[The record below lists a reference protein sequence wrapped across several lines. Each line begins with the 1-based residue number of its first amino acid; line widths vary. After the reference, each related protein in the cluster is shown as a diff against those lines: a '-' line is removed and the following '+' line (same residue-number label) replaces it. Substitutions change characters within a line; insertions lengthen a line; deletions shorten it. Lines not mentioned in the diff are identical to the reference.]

1 MFSKLLYLKVD
12 KLDESGKV
20 IKTLPFPSASDQIIL
35 GTYTYEAKRMG
46 GTPTITDSFY
56 FPRCLNDEWNRDGY
70 SEVYAEYENEKF
82 CVTSVPSSTK
92 DNSTLLFKHE
102 ITLASR
108 REILDNTLF
117 FDAVAK
123 DSDMFSVDKY
133 RSNQTSFSFSGTIY
147 EFVDRINSSLAYIGV
162 YNPKAKDENSKGY
175 HVEITEG
182 YGTDDIK
189 ELSFSDQ
196 YITDVLQEIYNT
208 FGLTYYWKGNTC
220 YVGKCENDL
229 TDENNIIKY
238 GVKDALISV
247 NEENTNN
254 KIIDMV
260 TGYGSSD
267 NIPFYYP
274 NDDEFGK
281 AIYKTSLIEESQVTI
296 ALSKLQKNVG
306 GDYTKTYQFCK
317 RVGDTTGII
326 PITQLNTPFNGL
338 VIKSGES
345 FVRIKT
351 FVINAKAGTKIH
363 EAEIKTSH
371 TTIDSVTIKS
381 DTFESYIEV
390 LKKTDNKYEGNRTDW
405 NGKYN
410 GVYECIEAGLY
421 LVTLRETITVVSK
434 TGRSISVDNAIN
446 YNYQGSL
453 KVDYQNQS
461 EYYWKYDK
469 GTIEY
474 ENSGIEVVAP
484 SITPFAKSVVTFV
497 TKNDPSVTVYT
508 YYEFSEVIDTTTEAD
523 AAKVYISG
531 REWIMPTNKLMP
543 SVYRNTGGAQ
553 RFYFAIEN
561 PSEEYRDIYLNP
573 NTNKQYE
580 FKNKYKDANPHQGS
594 TSFDDIKPTI
604 RDIRN
609 DVIQTDGLGQLFG
622 EIADVAF
629 DSKDSDV
636 KDRDGNYVH
645 QYFYIKLHKF
655 SGEFGFNLFS
665 SALEEEAKIEM
676 IDCQGC
682 PACSFS
688 IRVIWD
694 AAKNK
699 CYNCVSV
706 DKDGN
711 LKSLRTDANDY
722 ILSDAEAQLDTLN
735 QNTML
740 SEVWI
745 AVQKDASTLGV
756 VMPNVNG
763 NFKPQRGD
771 KFVITGINPPKVLTL
786 AAEKR
791 LDKALIKYMSE
802 NNEDKFNY
810 SVKFSRIYLAEHPNF
825 AQKLNENA
833 KVCLEYNGVR
843 HELFVNN
850 YSVKRDGKILAE
862 VNVELTE
869 SIEPTQSDIKQII
882 DSVKN
887 SISFETSGGSGKF
900 NASITD
906 KLYLS
911 KLKDDTSQGLITF
924 LKGLKSQ
931 DVIKAING
939 MSLGNGENYVNG
951 NGDANLSDV
960 IVDRIHDKNSTP
972 SDRTIIGAQ
981 GFDLYMGDDGKSHLY
996 VDYLTARTRM
1006 FASSVEIRKVS
1017 YSGGTT
1023 IFSNAGS
1030 QIAKVSYIYDAAKEK
1045 VIAYKCYAAADDGTT
1060 KTMNWWHV
1068 GMMALCQTFNVKAG
1082 ESKALAN
1089 RYYWRLVVG
1098 VGQEKIEGKL
1108 YDYVIL
1114 SNVKEFQGNLL
1125 TVPSFADKTLAN
1137 EQSKKLVW
1145 GNVMVEVTMDKGMQ
1159 TLASL
1164 FAEQEGKDVDD
1175 NGNKI
1180 ADRVFYGYDGDEE
1193 PDAPAPFDVIVQ
1205 VGDQI
1210 QWKKYGNVIKLATS
1224 TEDNATDNAPAIT
1237 MYHKLG
1243 APHYTGSLDANGN
1256 KIINPYQWKIITTII
1271 SPEKVMHNTDNFQ
1284 LFQGT
1289 PDNIVDPITIMY
1301 DIVPSVAYYTRHPS
1315 TQTTTP
1321 TDITFSLRKRT
1332 GNKVETLTDAQIY
1345 AEYTLLNGNSATKLL
1360 SNKALSDIGN
1370 LYQITS
1376 VKIKSTIKEA
1386 DHEDI
1391 VVTLDLPVLTD
1402 GVKGD
1407 QGAAGKDGTNG
1418 IDGKDGKTPIVV
1430 STTYQYAITATSAK
1444 PADSEW
1450 KSVMPDPSKYEGKF
1464 LWTKTTTTWST
1475 GDKTDTFSCT
1485 YIGTDGANG
1494 TSVTIKG
1501 TFGSISELP
1510 TTGTAGDG
1518 YIIGG
1523 FLWIYTG
1530 TTTEDANNHNG
1541 YTNVGKIKGED
1552 GKNATQYYIHTAW
1565 MKASDGTG
1573 FTVANPNGDAY
1584 PYVGTLVDVNENDSN
1599 NWRDYKWTYV
1609 KGATGA
1615 KGDKGADG
1623 VDGADGTDGLDALE
1637 VTIKNAPL
1645 IFDTDDNGVVRPL
1658 TIQDAEIWARRDGE
1672 NVIADIKNVKIVD
1685 SLNFNVGSGNA
1696 IIRKTSECLQVSLK
1710 GIGIAKE
1717 SVNGSDVSKT
1727 GGYVVV
1733 SFDDGTNPFSRQ
1745 IAFSVNVSRFNSSVI
1760 QTAKLYEQK
1769 YTEVSNKY
1777 DALPEEV
1784 RDKASFSEYNSAI
1797 KQTAREISLSLTE
1810 QAVSRRNL
1818 LVNSDFAR
1826 NGGFALS
1833 LPFKATVERL
1843 SGYEGSNCIHTFNSS
1858 TSYSA
1863 LRWEGYTAKTNNIP
1877 IVGGK
1882 KYTISCW
1889 VKVSN
1894 TNAPL
1899 YVKVFGQNAITGNVE
1914 TNTAAT
1920 GTILDQVVPLKSANT
1935 WQLVSFTF
1943 VASGGY
1949 SYCSV
1954 RLFFRPPSTTLI
1966 DGYICRPMLEQSDSY
1981 NGWTL
1986 SEEDYNYQG
1995 GNMLDNTRYLN
2006 TGGNLTQ
2013 VGMLIG
2019 NAKDGCSLSEATV
2032 QQNKSAT
2039 LVRFDNVSVVANTDY
2054 VLSFFIRSKL
2064 LSSKTNV
2071 VCTLNLLTNV
2081 KFAECSSGS
2090 VSSYTSANGNST
2102 TSGYIEFGNIP
2113 TEWTKVWY
2121 HFSGQTTVTNQAI
2134 AIQIYGRNG
2143 AGTLQVCQP
2152 KLEAGLMNTSW
2163 TEATEDVANKDA
2175 LKRTGIDIEKGKIT
2189 LDADNTVITGDL
2201 HLKGILIENSAE
2213 ISYDPQQPIICDMV
2227 HHKSVSF
2234 RTWKKE
2240 INHPTWMNGININP
2254 YVVLPMINDVALSA
2268 TDAHG
2273 ELIVHGIKESG
2284 MKLTIS
2290 SQYNPLV
2297 AKWATGKKYQYN
2309 DRYSME
2315 NQEGKPYEFLHRAVV
2330 VVFAD
2335 PRLASVNNY
2344 NDSNTGRIHPQGGG
2358 VPPFFGDAKYDGG
2371 CFICNGRRSRML
2383 FLMPGQSLHLTSS
2396 IERIGNSDVVVW
2408 YIDNSNDFTPI
2419 SKTVTIMAQS
2429 VNGSDGYDWGGKN
2442 EDKSFPDD
2450 RLNGSVGY
2458 RYEDV
2463 LLAPPQLSATY
2474 PEHLPSEALGTNSVS
2489 QVPFVFN
2496 VY

>member
-1 MFSKLLYLKVD
+1 
-12 KLDESGKV
+12 
-20 IKTLPFPSASDQIIL
+20 
-35 GTYTYEAKRMG
+35 MG

-56 FPRCLNDEWNRDGY
+56 FPRCLNDEWKRDGY

-102 ITLASR
+102 ITLVSR

-133 RSNQTSFSFSGTIY
+133 RSNQTTFNFSGTIY
-147 EFVDRINSSLAYIGV
+147 EFVDRINSSLAYVGA
-162 YNPKAKDENSKGY
+162 YNPKAKEEKDKGY

-182 YGTDDIK
+182 YGTDDIQ

-208 FGLTYYWKGNTC
+208 FGLTYYWKGNIC
-220 YVGKCENDL
+220 YVGKYENDL
-229 TDENNIIKY
+229 TDENNVIKY
-238 GVKDALISV
+238 GVNDALISV
-247 NEENTNN
+247 NEGNTNN

-281 AIYKTSLIEESQVTI
+281 AIYTTSGINESQVAI

-317 RVGDTTGII
+317 RIGDTTGII
-326 PITQLNTPFNGL
+326 PITQLNTPFSGASGSL
-338 VIKSGES
+338 VVKSGES

-363 EAEIKTSH
+363 EAEVKTAH
-371 TTIDSVTIKS
+371 TTTDNVTIKS

-421 LVTLRETITVVSK
+421 HVTLRETITVVSK
-434 TGRSISVDNAIN
+434 TGKSISVDDAIN
-446 YNYQGSL
+446 YSYQGSL

-469 GTIEY
+469 GIVEY
-474 ENSGIEVVAP
+474 EDGGIEVVAP
-484 SITPFAKSVVTFV
+484 STTPFAKSVVTFE
-497 TKNDPSVTVYT
+497 TKNNPSVTVYT
-508 YYEFSEVIDTTTEAD
+508 YYEFSEAIDTTTESD

-531 REWIMPTNKLMP
+531 REWIMPTDKLMP

-553 RFYFAIEN
+553 RFYFATEN

-629 DSKDSDV
+629 DSTDSDV
-636 KDRDGNYVH
+636 KDRDGNYIH
-645 QYFYIKLHKF
+645 QHFYIKLHKF

-682 PACSFS
+682 PACSFP
-688 IRVIWD
+688 IRIIWD

-722 ILSDAEAQLDTLN
+722 ILSDTEAQLDTLN

-869 SIEPTQSDIKQII
+869 SVEPTQSDIKQII

-887 SISFETSGGSGKF
+887 SISFGTSGGSGKF
-900 NASITD
+900 NASTTD

-911 KLKDDTSQGLITF
+911 KLNDDTAQGLITF

-939 MSLGNGENYVNG
+939 ISLGYGENYVNG
-951 NGDANLSDV
+951 AGDANLSDV
-960 IVDRIHDKNSTP
+960 IVDRLHDKNSTS
-972 SDRTIIGAQ
+972 SDRVIIGAQ

-1030 QIAKVSYIYDAAKEK
+1030 QIAKVSYIYDEAKEK
-1045 VIAYKCYAAADDGTT
+1045 VIAYKCYAVADDGTT

-1082 ESKALAN
+1082 ENEKLAN
-1089 RYYWRLVVG
+1089 RYYWRMVVG

-1145 GNVMVEVTMDKGMQ
+1145 GNVMVEVTMDEGMQ
-1159 TLASL
+1159 TLATL

-1180 ADRVFYGYDGDEE
+1180 ADRIFYGYDGDK
-1193 PDAPAPFDVIVQ
+1193 PDAPAPYDVIVQ

-1210 QWKKYGNVIKLATS
+1210 QWKKYGNIIKLSTS

-1243 APHYTGSLDANGN
+1243 APHYTGKLDANGN

-1289 PDNIVDPITIMY
+1289 PDNIIDPITIMY

-1321 TDITFSLRKRT
+1321 ADITFSLRKRT

-1345 AEYTLLNGNSATKLL
+1345 AEYTLLDGSSSTKLL
-1360 SNKALSDIGN
+1360 TNKALSDIGN

-1402 GVKGD
+1402 GVKGE
-1407 QGAAGKDGTNG
+1407 QGET
-1418 IDGKDGKTPIVV
+1418 
-1430 STTYQYAITATSAK
+1430 
-1444 PADSEW
+1444 
-1450 KSVMPDPSKYEGKF
+1450 
-1464 LWTKTTTTWST
+1464 
-1475 GDKTDTFSCT
+1475 
-1485 YIGTDGANG
+1485 
-1494 TSVTIKG
+1494 
-1501 TFGSISELP
+1501 
-1510 TTGTAGDG
+1510 
-1518 YIIGG
+1518 
-1523 FLWIYTG
+1523 
-1530 TTTEDANNHNG
+1530 
-1541 YTNVGKIKGED
+1541 
-1552 GKNATQYYIHTAW
+1552 
-1565 MKASDGTG
+1565 
-1573 FTVANPNGDAY
+1573 
-1584 PYVGTLVDVNENDSN
+1584 
-1599 NWRDYKWTYV
+1599 
-1609 KGATGA
+1609 
-1615 KGDKGADG
+1615 GADG
-1623 VDGADGTDGLDALE
+1623 MDGVDGLDALE

-1645 IFDTDDNGVVRPL
+1645 VFDTDDNGVVNSSAV
-1658 TIQDAEIWARRDGE
+1658 QNAEIWVTRDGK
-1672 NVIADIKNVKIVD
+1672 NVIADIKNPSITD
-1685 SLNFNVGSGNA
+1685 SLNFTVESDNA
-1696 IIRKTSECLQVSLK
+1696 VIRKTSECLQIALK

-1717 SVNGSDVSKT
+1717 TVNGNNVSKT
-1727 GGYVVV
+1727 SGYVVL
-1733 SFDDGTNPFSRQ
+1733 SFNDGTNMFQRQ
-1745 IAFSVNVSRFNSSVI
+1745 ILFNVNVSRFNSSVI

-1777 DALPEEV
+1777 EALPEEV
-1784 RDKASFSEYNSAI
+1784 RNKESFTEYNSAI
-1797 KQTAREISLSLTE
+1797 KQTAREISLSVTE
-1810 QAVSRRNL
+1810 EAAKKRNL
-1818 LVNSDFAR
+1818 LVNSDFVR
-1826 NGGFALS
+1826 NGGFYIFQTLFATIERYDS
-1833 LPFKATVERL
+1833 LNDENVWYSYPTNQVFYSKL
-1843 SGYEGSNCIHTFNSS
+1843 MWEGSKVGDIDRGSH
-1858 TSYSA
+1858 
-1863 LRWEGYTAKTNNIP
+1863 NIP
-1877 IVGGK
+1877 IVIGK

-1889 VKVSN
+1889 AKVSD
-1894 TNAPL
+1894 TSVPL
-1899 YVKVFGQNAITGNVE
+1899 TLQVYSQVAQTGNSA
-1914 TNTAAT
+1914 TASK
-1920 GTILDQVVPLKSANT
+1920 GDLLNQEIMLDAANV
-1935 WQLVSFTF
+1935 WQLISYTF
-1943 VASGGY
+1943 EAKGDY
-1949 SYCSV
+1949 PYCSV
-1954 RLFFRPPSTTLI
+1954 RLFFQPLSSTRI
-1966 DGYICRPMLEQSDSY
+1966 KGYISQPMLEQADSY

-1986 SEEDYNYQG
+1986 AEEDYVYRN
-1995 GNMLDNTRYLN
+1995 GNMLDNTRYLDV
-2006 TGGNLTQ
+2006 GGNLTQ
-2013 VGMLIG
+2013 VGTIVN
-2019 NAKDGCSLSEATV
+2019 NAKDNCSMSEANV
-2032 QQNKSAT
+2032 DLAT
-2039 LVRFDNVSVVANTDY
+2039 TARRTGTLLRYKIPLEAHTDY
-2054 VLSFFIRSKL
+2054 VLSFYVRSKDL
-2064 LSSKTNV
+2064 ESKQNV
-2071 VCTLNLLTNV
+2071 ICTINLESGAF
-2081 KFAECSSGS
+2081 FAEGYMQTENENVGHISNYISLH
-2090 VSSYTSANGNST
+2090 GNSP
-2102 TSGYIEFGNIP
+2102 TSGYMQFSSVP
-2113 TEWTKVWY
+2113 QEWTKVCY
-2121 HFSGQTTVTNQAI
+2121 HFSLNSKNTALPISILAYAQ
-2134 AIQIYGRNG
+2134 NG
-2143 AGTLQVCQP
+2143 AGALQICQP
-2152 KLEAGLMNTSW
+2152 KLEKAVTNTAW
-2163 TEATEDVANKDA
+2163 TEAKQDVAFKDKY
-2175 LKRTGIDIEKGKIT
+2175 KRAGID
-2189 LDADNTVITGDL
+2189 LDAETIRLSAERTIIDGDMY
-2201 HLKGILIENSAE
+2201 LKGILIENTAE
-2213 ISYDPQQPIICDMV
+2213 PVKADLFPIVCDLKQNKSIAVGTYTGTESYDTGSKMQFV
-2227 HHKSVSF
+2227 L
-2234 RTWKKE
+2234 
-2240 INHPTWMNGININP
+2240 
-2254 YVVLPMINDVALSA
+2254 LPMVYDVPCINSDGNETTVAGL
-2268 TDAHG
+2268 
-2273 ELIVHGIKESG
+2273 KEAG
-2284 MKLTIS
+2284 VKLTIFS
-2290 SQYNPLV
+2290 KYNPV
-2297 AKWATGKKYQYN
+2297 VSKWATASRL
-2309 DRYSME
+2309 RYRDSE
-2315 NQEGKPYEFLHRAVV
+2315 ANSDWGGLKPYQILHDAITVV
-2330 VVFAD
+2330 YAD
-2335 PRLASVNNY
+2335 PRIAFTKNYESDTNSKVLPEGSPKPSY
-2344 NDSNTGRIHPQGGG
+2344 NDGRYKH
-2358 VPPFFGDAKYDGG
+2358 G
-2371 CFICNGRRSRML
+2371 CFVCNGRRGRML
-2383 FLMPGQSLHLTSS
+2383 LLMPGQALHLTSS
-2396 IERIGNSDVVVW
+2396 VEKWGNEDVLMWYVDNASDFEPTSKNVQFGDSVHTYNW
-2408 YIDNSNDFTPI
+2408 EHAAYSDTHDNSFPGD
-2419 SKTVTIMAQS
+2419 TI
-2429 VNGSDGYDWGGKN
+2429 NGM
-2442 EDKSFPDD
+2442 E
-2450 RLNGSVGY
+2450 GY

-2463 LLAPPQLSATY
+2463 LFAPPQLSNDY
-2474 PEHLPSEALGTNSVS
+2474 PANDNLGYEIIKSE
-2489 QVPFVFN
+2489 VPLVIPLF
-2496 VY
+2496 

>member
-1 MFSKLLYLKVD
+1 
-12 KLDESGKV
+12 
-20 IKTLPFPSASDQIIL
+20 
-35 GTYTYEAKRMG
+35 MG

-56 FPRCLNDEWNRDGY
+56 FPRCLNDEWKRDGY

-92 DNSTLLFKHE
+92 DNSTQLFKHE
-102 ITLASR
+102 ITLVSR

-133 RSNQTSFSFSGTIY
+133 RSNQTTFSFSGTIY

-162 YNPKAKDENSKGY
+162 YNPKAKVENDKGY

-182 YGTDDIK
+182 YGTDDIQ

-208 FGLTYYWKGNTC
+208 FGLTYYWKGNIC

-229 TDENNIIKY
+229 TDENNVVKY
-238 GVKDALISV
+238 GVNDALISV

-281 AIYKTSLIEESQVTI
+281 AIYTTSGINECQVTI

-317 RVGDTTGII
+317 RTGDTIGVI
-326 PITQLNTPFNGL
+326 PIAQLNTPFSGASGSL
-338 VIKSGES
+338 VVKSGES

-363 EAEIKTSH
+363 EAEIKASH

-421 LVTLRETITVVSK
+421 HITLRETITVVSK
-434 TGRSISVDNAIN
+434 TGKSISVDDAIN
-446 YNYQGSL
+446 YSYQGSL

-469 GTIEY
+469 GIVEY
-474 ENSGIEVVAP
+474 EEGGIEVVAP
-484 SITPFAKSVVTFV
+484 STTPFAKSVVTFE
-497 TKNDPSVTVYT
+497 TKNNPSVTVYT
-508 YYEFSEVIDTTTEAD
+508 YYEFSEAIDTTTESD

-531 REWIMPTNKLMP
+531 REWIMPTDKLMP

-553 RFYFAIEN
+553 RFYFATDNI
-561 PSEEYRDIYLNP
+561 SEEYRDIYLNP
-573 NTNKQYE
+573 NTNRQYE
-580 FKNKYKDANPHQGS
+580 FKNKYKDGNPHQGS

-609 DVIQTDGLGQLFG
+609 DVIQADGLGQLFG

-629 DSKDSDV
+629 DSADSDV
-636 KDRDGNYVH
+636 KDSDGNFVH

-682 PACSFS
+682 PACSFP
-688 IRVIWD
+688 IRVVWN

-706 DKDGN
+706 DKNGN
-711 LKSLRTDANDY
+711 LKSLRSEANDY
-722 ILSDAEAQLDTLN
+722 ILSDTEAQLDTLN
-735 QNTML
+735 QNTL
-740 SEVWI
+740 FTEVWI
-745 AVQKDASTLGV
+745 AVQKDASTLGL

-763 NFKPQRGD
+763 NFKPKSGD

-802 NNEDKFNY
+802 NNMDKFDY

-833 KVCLEYNGVR
+833 KVCLEYNGER

-862 VNVELTE
+862 VSVELTE
-869 SIEPTQSDIKQII
+869 SVEPTQSDIKQIV

-887 SISFETSGGSGKF
+887 SISFGSSVGSNKF
-900 NASITD
+900 NASTTD

-911 KLKDDTSQGLITF
+911 KLNDDTAQGLITF
-924 LKGLKSQ
+924 LKGLKAQ

-960 IVDRIHDKNSTP
+960 VVDRIHDKNSTP

-1045 VIAYKCYAAADDGTT
+1045 VIAYKCYAVADDGTT

-1082 ESKALAN
+1082 EGKNLEN
-1089 RYYWRLVVG
+1089 RYYWRMVVG
-1098 VGQEKIEGKL
+1098 VGQEKLDGKL

-1114 SNVKEFQGNLL
+1114 SNIKEFQGNLL
-1125 TVPSFADKTLAN
+1125 TIPTYSDKTLAN
-1137 EQSKKLVW
+1137 EQKKKLVW
-1145 GNVMVEVTMDKGMQ
+1145 GNVMVEVTMDEGMQ

-1164 FAEQEGKDVDD
+1164 FAEQEGTDVDD
-1175 NGNKI
+1175 NGTKI
-1180 ADRVFYGYDGDEE
+1180 ADRIFYGYDGEK
-1193 PDAPAPFDVIVQ
+1193 PDAPAPYDVIVQ

-1210 QWKKYGNVIKLATS
+1210 KWKKYGNVIKLSTS
-1224 TEDNATDNAPAIT
+1224 TEDSATDNDNAPAIT

-1243 APHYTGSLDANGN
+1243 APHYTGSLDTNDN
-1256 KIINPYQWKIITTII
+1256 KIVNPYQWKIITTII

-1289 PDNIVDPITIMY
+1289 PDNIIDPITIMY

-1321 TDITFSLRKRT
+1321 ADITFSLRKRT

-1345 AEYTLLNGNSATKLL
+1345 AEYTLLDGSSNTKLL
-1360 SNKALSDIGN
+1360 TNKALSDIGN

-1386 DHEDI
+1386 DHEDV
-1391 VVTLDLPVLTD
+1391 VVTYDLPVLTD
-1402 GVKGD
+1402 GD
-1407 QGAAGKDGTNG
+1407 
-1418 IDGKDGKTPIVV
+1418 
-1430 STTYQYAITATSAK
+1430 
-1444 PADSEW
+1444 
-1450 KSVMPDPSKYEGKF
+1450 
-1464 LWTKTTTTWST
+1464 
-1475 GDKTDTFSCT
+1475 
-1485 YIGTDGANG
+1485 
-1494 TSVTIKG
+1494 
-1501 TFGSISELP
+1501 
-1510 TTGTAGDG
+1510 
-1518 YIIGG
+1518 
-1523 FLWIYTG
+1523 
-1530 TTTEDANNHNG
+1530 
-1541 YTNVGKIKGED
+1541 
-1552 GKNATQYYIHTAW
+1552 
-1565 MKASDGTG
+1565 
-1573 FTVANPNGDAY
+1573 NGD
-1584 PYVGTLVDVNENDSN
+1584 PGS
-1599 NWRDYKWTYV
+1599 
-1609 KGATGA
+1609 
-1615 KGDKGADG
+1615 
-1623 VDGADGTDGLDALE
+1623 DGLDALE

-1645 IFDTDDNGVVRPL
+1645 VFDTDDNGVVSSSA
-1658 TIQDAEIWARRDGE
+1658 IQNAEIWVTRDGK
-1672 NVIADIKNVKIVD
+1672 NVIADIKNPSITD
-1685 SLNFNVGSGNA
+1685 SLNFTVESDNA
-1696 IIRKTSECLQVSLK
+1696 VIRKTSECLQIALK

-1717 SVNGSDVSKT
+1717 TVNGNDVSKT
-1727 GGYVVV
+1727 SGYVVL
-1733 SFDDGTNPFSRQ
+1733 SFNDGTNMFQRQ
-1745 IAFSVNVSRFNSSVI
+1745 ILFNVNVSRFNSSVI

-1777 DALPEEV
+1777 EALPEEV

-1797 KQTAREISLSLTE
+1797 KQTARNISLSLTE
-1810 QAVSRRNL
+1810 QAISRRNL

-1833 LPFKATVERL
+1833 TPSKATVERL
-1843 SGYEGSNCIHTFNSS
+1843 SGYEGSNCIHTFTSS
-1858 TSYSA
+1858 TSFPA

-1899 YVKVFGQNAITGNVE
+1899 YVKVFGQKAITGNVE
-1914 TNTAAT
+1914 TTTAAT
-1920 GTILDQVVPLKSANT
+1920 GTILDKVVPLNSANT

-2054 VLSFFIRSKL
+2054 VLSFFIRSKV

-2071 VCTLNLLTNV
+2071 VCTLNLVTNA

-2102 TSGYIEFGNIP
+2102 TSGYIEFSNIP

-2121 HFSGQTTVTNQAI
+2121 HFSAQTSVTNQAI

-2143 AGTLQVCQP
+2143 EGILQVCQP
-2152 KLEAGLMNTSW
+2152 KLEAGLMNTPW
-2163 TEATEDVANKDA
+2163 TEATEDVANKAA
-2175 LKRTGIDIEKGKIT
+2175 LKRTGIDIELGKII
-2189 LDADNTVITGDL
+2189 LDAENTVITGDL
-2201 HLKGILIENSAE
+2201 HLRGILVENYEDLSANDDLF
-2213 ISYDPQQPIICDMV
+2213 IVCDMKA
-2227 HHKSVSF
+2227 HKSVTVSHS
-2234 RTWKKE
+2234 RV
-2240 INHPTWMNGININP
+2240 I
-2254 YVVLPMINDVALSA
+2254 LPMLDTHTIKDYNDKEYTVNAL
-2268 TDAHG
+2268 
-2273 ELIVHGIKESG
+2273 KEAG
-2284 MKLTIS
+2284 VKLTIAS
-2290 SQYNPLV
+2290 KYNSYV
-2297 AKWATGKKYQYN
+2297 AKWAQTTPSLFESYKNFDNRGLMKTYHNYA
-2309 DRYSME
+2309 S
-2315 NQEGKPYEFLHRAVV
+2315 

-2335 PRLASVNNY
+2335 PRIADKGNY
-2344 NDSNTGRIHPQGGG
+2344 KIVDGIDTLVPTILPEGGG
-2358 VPPFFGDAKYDGG
+2358 GYAATGYEGG
-2371 CFICNGRRSRML
+2371 VFVCNGRRGRAL
-2383 FLMPGQSLHLTSS
+2383 VLMPGQTLHLTSA
-2396 IERIGNSDVVVW
+2396 IEYVNEKQVLIW
-2408 YIDNSNDFTPI
+2408 YVDNSSDFTPLTKEVCFY
-2419 SKTVTIMAQS
+2419 SW
-2429 VNGSDGYDWGGKN
+2429 DGYTYDHGFRSNGGN
-2442 EDKSFPDD
+2442 AFPMEVSGSSGSEYEDAVFGTKILDETN
-2450 RLNGSVGY
+2450 LNGSLHAYWGGFLTGY
-2458 RYEDV
+2458 SD
-2463 LLAPPQLSATY
+2463 
-2474 PEHLPSEALGTNSVS
+2474 
-2489 QVPFVFN
+2489 
-2496 VY
+2496 

>member
-1 MFSKLLYLKVD
+1 MFSNLLYLKVD

-20 IKTLPFPSASDQIIL
+20 IKTLPFPSASDQIVL

-46 GTPTITDSFY
+46 GTPTIIDSFY

-102 ITLASR
+102 ITLVSR

-147 EFVDRINSSLAYIGV
+147 EFVDRINSSLTYIGV

-238 GVKDALISV
+238 GVNDALISV

-317 RVGDTTGII
+317 RIGDTTGII

-410 GVYECIEAGLY
+410 GVYECVESGLY

-580 FKNKYKDANPHQGS
+580 FKNKYKDDNPHQGS

-609 DVIQTDGLGQLFG
+609 DIIQADGLGQLFG

-629 DSKDSDV
+629 DSTDSDV
-636 KDRDGNYVH
+636 KDGDGNYVH

-682 PACSFS
+682 PACSFP

-706 DKDGN
+706 DKDSN

-722 ILSDAEAQLDTLN
+722 ILSDTEAQLDTLN

-740 SEVWI
+740 NEVWI

-825 AQKLNENA
+825 VQKLNENA

-869 SIEPTQSDIKQII
+869 SVEPTQSDIKQII

-887 SISFETSGGSGKF
+887 SISFGTSGGSGKF
-900 NASITD
+900 NASTTD

-911 KLKDDTSQGLITF
+911 KLKDDTAQGLITF

-960 IVDRIHDKNSTP
+960 VVDRIHDKNSTP
-972 SDRTIIGAQ
+972 SDRVIIGAQ

-1082 ESKALAN
+1082 ENEKLDN

-1114 SNVKEFQGNLL
+1114 SNIKEFQGNLL
-1125 TVPSFADKTLAN
+1125 TIPTYSDKTLAN
-1137 EQSKKLVW
+1137 EQKKKLVW
-1145 GNVMVEVTMDKGMQ
+1145 GNVMVEVTMDEGMQ

-1164 FAEQEGKDVDD
+1164 FMEQENKDVDD

-1180 ADRVFYGYDGDEE
+1180 ADRIFYGYDGDEE

-1210 QWKKYGNVIKLATS
+1210 QWKKYGNVIKLSTS

-1243 APHYTGSLDANGN
+1243 APHYTGKLDANGN
-1256 KIINPYQWKIITTII
+1256 KIVNPYQWKIITTII

-1289 PDNIVDPITIMY
+1289 PDNIIDPITIMY
-1301 DIVPSVAYYTRHPS
+1301 DIVPSVTYYTRHPS

-1332 GNKVETLTDAQIY
+1332 GNKVETLTEAQIY
-1345 AEYTLLNGNSATKLL
+1345 AEYTLLNGSSATKILP
-1360 SNKALSDIGN
+1360 NKALSDIGN

-1376 VKIKSTIKEA
+1376 VKLKSTIKEA

-1407 QGAAGKDGTNG
+1407 QG
-1418 IDGKDGKTPIVV
+1418 
-1430 STTYQYAITATSAK
+1430 
-1444 PADSEW
+1444 
-1450 KSVMPDPSKYEGKF
+1450 
-1464 LWTKTTTTWST
+1464 
-1475 GDKTDTFSCT
+1475 
-1485 YIGTDGANG
+1485 
-1494 TSVTIKG
+1494 
-1501 TFGSISELP
+1501 LP
-1510 TTGTAGDG
+1510 
-1518 YIIGG
+1518 
-1523 FLWIYTG
+1523 
-1530 TTTEDANNHNG
+1530 
-1541 YTNVGKIKGED
+1541 
-1552 GKNATQYYIHTAW
+1552 
-1565 MKASDGTG
+1565 
-1573 FTVANPNGDAY
+1573 
-1584 PYVGTLVDVNENDSN
+1584 
-1599 NWRDYKWTYV
+1599 
-1609 KGATGA
+1609 
-1615 KGDKGADG
+1615 G
-1623 VDGADGTDGLDALE
+1623 VDGAPGANGKDGEDAINI
-1637 VTIKNAPL
+1637 VVKDIPMV
-1645 IFDTDDNGVVRPL
+1645 FDTEDNGLVV
-1658 TIQDAEIWARRDGE
+1658 DGAERYASIYVYKKKENISSLVE
-1672 NVIADIKNVKIVD
+1672 NVAVNSTENCECEVAYNSV
-1685 SLNFNVGSGNA
+1685 
-1696 IIRKTSECLQVSLK
+1696 RKCLRAKVYK
-1710 GIGIAKE
+1710 VAKE
-1717 SVNGSDVSKT
+1717 DITVDGATTQISKT
-1727 GGYVVV
+1727 AGYA
-1733 SFDDGTNPFSRQ
+1733 TIRFSYNGVMFYQ
-1745 IAFSVNVSRFNSSVI
+1745 QVQFVVNVSKFNSSVI
-1760 QTAKLYEQK
+1760 QTTKKYEQK
-1769 YTEVSNKY
+1769 YTEVSNQVGTLNTNLNNLGSNLSNLQ
-1777 DALPEEV
+1777 DDVDSLDQQV
-1784 RDKASFSEYNSAI
+1784 TAI
-1797 KQTAREISLSLTE
+1797 PIRSDQDLTAFESKITQTAREISLSLTE

-1833 LPFKATVERL
+1833 TPSKATVERL
-1843 SGYEGSNCIHTFNSS
+1843 SGYEGSNCIHTFTSS
-1858 TSYSA
+1858 TSFPA
-1863 LRWEGYTAKTNNIP
+1863 LRWEGYSAKTNNIP

-1899 YVKVFGQNAITGNVE
+1899 YVKVFGQKAITGNVE
-1914 TNTAAT
+1914 TTTAAT
-1920 GTILDQVVPLKSANT
+1920 GTILDKVVTLNSANT
-1935 WQLVSFTF
+1935 WQLASFTF

-2006 TGGNLTQ
+2006 TGGNLSQ

-2054 VLSFFIRSKL
+2054 VLSFFIRSKVL
-2064 LSSKTNV
+2064 LSKTNV
-2071 VCTLNLLTNV
+2071 VCTLNLVTNA
-2081 KFAECSSGS
+2081 KFAECSNGS
-2090 VSSYTSANGNST
+2090 VSTRTSANGNST
-2102 TSGYIEFGNIP
+2102 TSGYIELGNIP

-2121 HFSGQTTVTNQAI
+2121 HFSAQTTVTNQAI
-2134 AIQIYGRNG
+2134 AILIYGRNG
-2143 AGTLQVCQP
+2143 AGTLQICQP
-2152 KLEAGLMNTSW
+2152 KLEAGLMNTPW

-2175 LKRTGIDIEKGKIT
+2175 LKRTGIDIERGKII

-2201 HLKGILIENSAE
+2201 HLRGILVENYEDLSANNDLF
-2213 ISYDPQQPIICDMV
+2213 IVCDMKA
-2227 HHKSVSF
+2227 HKSVTVSHS
-2234 RTWKKE
+2234 RV
-2240 INHPTWMNGININP
+2240 I
-2254 YVVLPMINDVALSA
+2254 LPMLDTHTIKDYND
-2268 TDAHG
+2268 
-2273 ELIVHGIKESG
+2273 KEYAVNG
-2284 MKLTIS
+2284 LKEAGVKLTIAS
-2290 SQYNPLV
+2290 KYNSYV
-2297 AKWATGKKYQYN
+2297 AKWAQTTPSLFESYKDFDNRGLMKTYHN
-2309 DRYSME
+2309 FAS
-2315 NQEGKPYEFLHRAVV
+2315 

-2335 PRLASVNNY
+2335 PRIADKGNY
-2344 NDSNTGRIHPQGGG
+2344 KIVDGIDTLVPTILPEGGG
-2358 VPPFFGDAKYDGG
+2358 GYAATGYEGG
-2371 CFICNGRRSRML
+2371 VFVCNGRRGRAL
-2383 FLMPGQSLHLTSS
+2383 VLMPGQTLHLTSA
-2396 IERIGNSDVVVW
+2396 IEYVNERQVLIW
-2408 YIDNSNDFTPI
+2408 YVDNSSDFTPLTKEVCFY
-2419 SKTVTIMAQS
+2419 SW
-2429 VNGSDGYDWGGKN
+2429 DGYTYNHGFRSNGGNAFPMEVSGSSGSEYEDAIFGTKILDETNLDGSLHAYWGG
-2442 EDKSFPDD
+2442 F
-2450 RLNGSVGY
+2450 LTGY
-2458 RYEDV
+2458 SD
-2463 LLAPPQLSATY
+2463 
-2474 PEHLPSEALGTNSVS
+2474 
-2489 QVPFVFN
+2489 
-2496 VY
+2496 

>member
-1 MFSKLLYLKVD
+1 
-12 KLDESGKV
+12 
-20 IKTLPFPSASDQIIL
+20 
-35 GTYTYEAKRMG
+35 MG

-56 FPRCLNDEWNRDGY
+56 FPRCLNDEWKRDGY
-70 SEVYAEYENEKF
+70 SEVYVEYENEKF

-102 ITLASR
+102 ITLVSR

-123 DSDMFSVDKY
+123 DRDMFSVDKY
-133 RSNQTSFSFSGTIY
+133 RSNQTTFNFSGTIY
-147 EFVDRINSSLAYIGV
+147 EFVDRINSSLAYVGA
-162 YNPKAKDENSKGY
+162 YNPKAKEEKDKGY

-182 YGTDDIK
+182 YGTDDIQ

-208 FGLTYYWKGNTC
+208 FGLTYYWKGNIC
-220 YVGKCENDL
+220 YVGKYENDL
-229 TDENNIIKY
+229 TDENNVIKY
-238 GVKDALISV
+238 GVNDALISV

-281 AIYKTSLIEESQVTI
+281 AIYTTSGINESQVAIT
-296 ALSKLQKNVG
+296 LSKLQKNVG
-306 GDYTKTYQFCK
+306 DDYTKTYQFCK
-317 RVGDTTGII
+317 RTGDTIGVI
-326 PITQLNTPFNGL
+326 PIVQLNTPFSGASGSL
-338 VIKSGES
+338 VVKSGES

-363 EAEIKTSH
+363 EAEIKASH

-421 LVTLRETITVVSK
+421 HITLRETITVVSK
-434 TGRSISVDNAIN
+434 TGKSISVDDAIN
-446 YNYQGSL
+446 YSYQGSL

-469 GTIEY
+469 GIVEY
-474 ENSGIEVVAP
+474 EDGGIEVVAP
-484 SITPFAKSVVTFV
+484 STTPFAKSVVTFE
-497 TKNDPSVTVYT
+497 TKNNPSVTVYT
-508 YYEFSEVIDTTTEAD
+508 YYEFSEAIDTTTEAE

-531 REWIMPTNKLMP
+531 REWIMPTDKLMP

-553 RFYFAIEN
+553 RFYFATDNI
-561 PSEEYRDIYLNP
+561 SEEYRDIYLNP
-573 NTNKQYE
+573 STNKQYE
-580 FKNKYKDANPHQGS
+580 FKNKYKEGNPHQGS

-604 RDIRN
+604 REIRN
-609 DVIQTDGLGQLFG
+609 DVIQADGLGQLFG

-629 DSKDSDV
+629 DSADSDV
-636 KDRDGNYVH
+636 KDSYGNFVH

-682 PACSFS
+682 PACSFP
-688 IRVIWD
+688 IRVVWN

-706 DKDGN
+706 DKNGN
-711 LKSLRTDANDY
+711 LKSLRSEANDY
-722 ILSDAEAQLDTLN
+722 ILSDTEAQLDTLN
-735 QNTML
+735 QNTL
-740 SEVWI
+740 FTEVWI
-745 AVQKDASTLGV
+745 AVQKDASTLGL

-763 NFKPQRGD
+763 NFKPKSGD

-802 NNEDKFNY
+802 NNMDKFDY

-833 KVCLEYNGVR
+833 KVCLEYNGER

-862 VNVELTE
+862 VSVELTE
-869 SIEPTQSDIKQII
+869 SLEPTQSDIKQIV

-887 SISFETSGGSGKF
+887 SISLGSSVGSNRF

-911 KLKDDTSQGLITF
+911 KLKDDTAQGLITF

-931 DVIKAING
+931 DVIKAVNG
-939 MSLGNGENYVNG
+939 MSLGYGENYVRG
-951 NGDANLSDV
+951 NGDAKLTDV
-960 IVDRIHDKNSTP
+960 VVDRIHDKNSTP
-972 SDRTIIGAQ
+972 SDRVIIGAQ
-981 GFDLYMGDDGKSHLY
+981 GFDLYMGDDGKSHLF

-1045 VIAYKCYAAADDGTT
+1045 VIAYKCYAVADDGTT

-1082 ESKALAN
+1082 ESEKLAN
-1089 RYYWRLVVG
+1089 RYYWRMVVG
-1098 VGQEKIEGKL
+1098 VGQEKLDGKL

-1125 TVPSFADKTLAN
+1125 TIPTYSDKTLAN
-1137 EQSKKLVW
+1137 EQKKKLVW

-1164 FAEQEGKDVDD
+1164 FQEQEGKDVDD
-1175 NGNKI
+1175 NGIKI
-1180 ADRVFYGYDGDEE
+1180 ADRIFYGYDGEE
-1193 PDAPAPFDVIVQ
+1193 PDVPAPYDVIVQ

-1210 QWKKYGNVIKLATS
+1210 QWKKFGNVIKLSTS
-1224 TEDNATDNAPAIT
+1224 TEDNATDTDTDTAPAIT

-1243 APHYTGSLDANGN
+1243 APHDTGNLDADGN
-1256 KIINPYQWKIITTII
+1256 KINPYQWKIITTII

-1321 TDITFSLRKRT
+1321 SDITFSLRKRT
-1332 GNKVETLTDAQIY
+1332 GNKIETLDDAQIY
-1345 AEYTLLNGNSATKLL
+1345 AEYTLLDGSSATKLL
-1360 SNKALSDIGN
+1360 PNKALSDIGN

-1376 VKIKSTIKEA
+1376 VKLKSTIKEA

-1407 QGAAGKDGTNG
+1407 QGAAGKDGINGTNG
-1418 IDGKDGKTPIVV
+1418 RDGVDGKDGKTPTVV
-1430 STTYQYAITATSAK
+1430 STTYLYAITATSAK

-1450 KSVMPDPSKYEGKF
+1450 KPVMPDPSKYEGKF

-1501 TFGSISELP
+1501 TLVSISELP

-1565 MKASDGTG
+1565 MKDANGTG
-1573 FTVANPNGDAY
+1573 FTIANPNGDAY
-1584 PYVGTLVDVNENDSN
+1584 PYVGTLVDANEKDST

-1645 IFDTDDNGVVRPL
+1645 VFDTDDNGVVSSSAV
-1658 TIQDAEIWARRDGE
+1658 QNAEIWVTRDGK
-1672 NVIADIKNVKIVD
+1672 NVIADIKNPSITD
-1685 SLNFNVGSGNA
+1685 SLNFTVRSDNA
-1696 IIRKTSECLQVSLK
+1696 VIRKTSECLQIALK

-1717 SVNGSDVSKT
+1717 TVNGNDVSKT
-1727 GGYVVV
+1727 SGYVVV
-1733 SFDDGTNPFSRQ
+1733 SFNDGTNMFQRQ
-1745 IAFSVNVSRFNSSVI
+1745 ILFNVNVSRFNSSVI

-1777 DALPEEV
+1777 EALPEEV

-1797 KQTAREISLSLTE
+1797 KQTARNISLSLTE
-1810 QAVSRRNL
+1810 HAVSRRNL

-1833 LPFKATVERL
+1833 TPSNATVERL
-1843 SGYEGSNCIHTFNSS
+1843 SGYEGSNCIHTFTSS
-1858 TSYSA
+1858 TSFPA
-1863 LRWEGYTAKTNNIP
+1863 LRWEGYTTKTNNIP

-1889 VKVSN
+1889 VAVSN

-1899 YVKVFGQNAITGNVE
+1899 YVKVFGQKAITGNVE
-1914 TNTAAT
+1914 TTTAAT
-1920 GTILDQVVPLKSANT
+1920 GTILDKVVTLNSANT

-2006 TGGNLTQ
+2006 TGGNLTE

-2054 VLSFFIRSKL
+2054 VLSFFIRSKV
-2064 LSSKTNV
+2064 LSRKTNV
-2071 VCTLNLLTNV
+2071 VCTLNLVTNA

-2121 HFSGQTTVTNQAI
+2121 HFSPKNTYTNQAI

-2143 AGTLQVCQP
+2143 EGTLQVCQP
-2152 KLEAGLMNTSW
+2152 KLEAGLMNTPW

-2189 LDADNTVITGDL
+2189 LDAENTIITGDL
-2201 HLKGILIENSAE
+2201 LLRGILVEYYEDLSANNDLF
-2213 ISYDPQQPIICDMV
+2213 IVCDMKA
-2227 HHKSVSF
+2227 HKSVTVSHS
-2234 RTWKKE
+2234 RV
-2240 INHPTWMNGININP
+2240 I
-2254 YVVLPMINDVALSA
+2254 LPMLDTHTIKDYND
-2268 TDAHG
+2268 
-2273 ELIVHGIKESG
+2273 KEYTVNG
-2284 MKLTIS
+2284 LKKAGVKLTIAS
-2290 SQYNPLV
+2290 KYNSYV
-2297 AKWATGKKYQYN
+2297 AKWAQTTPSLFESYKNFDNRGLMKTYHNYA
-2309 DRYSME
+2309 S
-2315 NQEGKPYEFLHRAVV
+2315 

-2335 PRLASVNNY
+2335 PRIADKGNY
-2344 NDSNTGRIHPQGGG
+2344 KIVSGIDTLVPTILPEGGG
-2358 VPPFFGDAKYDGG
+2358 GYAATGYEGG
-2371 CFICNGRRSRML
+2371 VFVCNGRRGRAL
-2383 FLMPGQSLHLTSS
+2383 VLMPGQTLHLTSA
-2396 IERIGNSDVVVW
+2396 IEYVNKKHVLIW
-2408 YIDNSNDFTPI
+2408 YVDNSSDFTPLTKEVCFY
-2419 SKTVTIMAQS
+2419 S
-2429 VNGSDGYDWGGKN
+2429 WGGYTYDHGFHSSGGN
-2442 EDKSFPDD
+2442 AFPMEVTGSSGSEYEDAIFGTKILDETN
-2450 RLNGSVGY
+2450 LNGSLHAYWGGFLTGY
-2458 RYEDV
+2458 SD
-2463 LLAPPQLSATY
+2463 
-2474 PEHLPSEALGTNSVS
+2474 
-2489 QVPFVFN
+2489 
-2496 VY
+2496 